1 MTIWIE
7 RVQRFGLYLSALA
20 FFLAPAALS
29 VGLGLLVLGFLL
41 GLGVRLWQRRPWPAS
56 AAVWLMLGL
65 AAYALLR
72 GWLAEYPGGTW
83 SVRWSAA
90 LEWAQLAVFVPV
102 AYAIGGDRHRLLRV
116 LALALAG
123 LVLGGLYRLDWAL
136 LLADPAAFAESRPGF
151 GAPAIVFALFS
162 GTALLGL
169 FTLRRRW
176 WGGRDDPAHRLRIA
190 LWLAVTVLVA
200 QAFLLTLSRGAWLA
214 LAATAVL
221 GLLLVASRRGRRR
234 SPRLLTWLGAGAV
247 AVLVLMN
254 AGAMLERVADEFDT
268 ARALVRGELSYAE
281 DSSFS
286 QRWNAQRF
294 GIDLWQERPWLGWG
308 PGSAKVLLKA
318 SDDPSVRL
326 TGYGPIEH
334 LHNTYLEVLVQLGVV
349 GLLLWLALLGAL
361 WRSVQEAC
369 TAGSVDADVG
379 NFLLLSLVY
388 LMLWSLFDFH
398 ALHQDWR
405 AFWGLLAGCV
415 LGVGL
420 FMRPAPRPAA
430 GAGAGAA

>member
-1 MTIWIE
+1 L
-7 RVQRFGLYLSALA
+7 QRFGLYLSALA

-29 VGLGLLVLGFLL
+29 AGLGLVVLGFLL
-41 GLGVRLWQRRPWPAS
+41 ELGVRLRQRRPWPAA
-56 AAVWLMLGL
+56 AAVWLMFGL

-102 AYAIGGDRHRLLRV
+102 AYVIGGSQRRLLLV
-116 LALALAG
+116 LALALLG
-123 LVLGGLYRLDWAL
+123 MVLGGLYRLDWAL
-136 LLADPAAFAESRPGF
+136 LLAEPAAFAESRPGF

-169 FTLRRRW
+169 FALRRRW

-190 LWLAVTVLVA
+190 LWLAVTALVA

-221 GLLLVASRRGRRR
+221 GLLLVANRRGRRR
-234 SPRLLTWLGAGAV
+234 SPRLLTWLGGGAV

-254 AGAMLERVADEFDT
+254 AGSMLERVTAEFDT
-268 ARALVRGELSYAE
+268 ARALVQGEVGYVP

-286 QRWNAQRF
+286 QRWHAQRF
-294 GIDLWQERPWLGWG
+294 GLDLWQERPWLGWG

-318 SDDPSVRL
+318 SDDPSVML
-326 TGYGPIEH
+326 TGYGPMEH

-361 WRSVQEAC
+361 WRSVQVAC

-420 FMRPAPRPAA
+420 FRRNARGPAA
-430 GAGAGAA
+430 GAGAGDGAGAGAV